1 MGSLPCLVDWRWH
14 YAYDHYLYHH
24 YSDYH
29 DDYGDRRRQHAALLQ
44 TWQPPLGHQDSGE
57 IEDVQKRNFIRPT
70 SDRCLALSVVES
82 LNALVEIFSRFEV
95 ELTQP
100 EVRFV
105 PKKRRCCLQMISI
118 YPLLGAKLFVYD
130 DIKASHLLP
139 QPVAHTLPVRA
150 MEVSAKGSSWRN
162 MEK

>member
-82 LNALVEIFSRFEV
+82 LNALVEIFNISYQSITSVAPASGSHSARESNGGVRKGLLLEEHGEV
-95 ELTQP
+95 GHHHHHHRHKSLND
-100 EVRFV
+100 
-105 PKKRRCCLQMISI
+105 LQS
-118 YPLLGAKLFVYD
+118 
-130 DIKASHLLP
+130 
-139 QPVAHTLPVRA
+139 
-150 MEVSAKGSSWRN
+150 
-162 MEK
+162 